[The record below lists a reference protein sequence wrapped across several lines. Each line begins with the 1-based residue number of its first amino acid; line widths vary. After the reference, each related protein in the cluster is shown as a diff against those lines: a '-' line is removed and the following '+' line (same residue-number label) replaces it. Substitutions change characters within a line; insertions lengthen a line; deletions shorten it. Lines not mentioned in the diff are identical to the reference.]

1 MAGPDAGAVPLVEV
15 WRGSM
20 CESVHRGHA
29 VVVDRTGEV
38 VSAWGDPG
46 AVIYPRS
53 SCKMIQALPLVESG
67 AADVLGLGDRHLAL
81 ACASHQGA
89 ASHVALARDW
99 LAALGMED
107 GDLRC
112 GPEEPRDRA
121 ERNALIRSGEAVCQ
135 MHNNCSGK
143 HCGFLTVSRHLGAGA
158 EYVDPGHPVQA
169 AVREAFETMTG
180 LRSPGFGID
189 GCSAPN
195 FATTLQ
201 GLGRAMARFAA
212 ARDGGVSVRERA
224 AARLVRAMLAHPDL
238 VAGEGRACTALM
250 RTMGGKVAVKTGAE
264 GVFIAILPEQGLGVA
279 MKCADGATRAA
290 EAVVAAILVRLGVLE
305 AEHPVAA
312 RLMRGPI
319 TNRRGLSVGEIRVA
333 AALAD

>member
-1 MAGPDAGAVPLVEV
+1 
-15 WRGSM
+15 
-20 CESVHRGHA
+20 
-29 VVVDRTGEV
+29 
-38 VSAWGDPG
+38 
-46 AVIYPRS
+46 
-53 SCKMIQALPLVESG
+53 
-67 AADVLGLGDRHLAL
+67 
-81 ACASHQGA
+81 
-89 ASHVALARDW
+89 
-99 LAALGMED
+99 
-107 GDLRC
+107 
-112 GPEEPRDRA
+112 
-121 ERNALIRSGEAVCQ
+121 
-135 MHNNCSGK
+135 
-143 HCGFLTVSRHLGAGA
+143 
-158 EYVDPGHPVQA
+158 VDPGHPVQA

-212 ARDGGVSVRERA
+212 ARDGGMSVRERA

-238 VAGEGRACTALM
+238 VAGEERACTDLM
-250 RTMGGKVAVKTGAE
+250 RAMGGKVAVKTGAE
-264 GVFIAILPEQGLGVA
+264 GVFIAILPEQGLGVTV
-279 MKCADGATRAA
+279 KCADGATRAA